1 LWFPREGD
9 HSKCQLDENRRPIVP
24 FNNLIDRSSGV
35 EARLMR
41 AFAGTLGMFV
51 LWIILHPILGKP
63 NMTTRGFLVYEI
75 FRAATLIDVFTTMF
89 LIFLVADATLYS
101 RAFIKR
107 LTAIHSEWPKGTAKQ
122 FEGQLGLDRANLDDW
137 IDMQFLAARTRC
149 ITWLI
154 YFPFLALAVVI
165 VSSNSVLRD
174 FTLSPTLVIPQAIS
188 LAVIVGSV
196 LALRWTA
203 EDARAAACDHLTAKM
218 ITAKGAEGGD
228 KLAGQLEILLNR
240 IQSLKEGAFAP
251 LSSQPFVKALLL
263 PLLGYGGTVL
273 AQMYALP
280 GL

>member
-1 LWFPREGD
+1 
-9 HSKCQLDENRRPIVP
+9 
-24 FNNLIDRSSGV
+24 
-35 EARLMR
+35 M
-41 AFAGTLGMFV
+41 
-51 LWIILHPILGKP
+51 
-63 NMTTRGFLVYEI
+63 
-75 FRAATLIDVFTTMF
+75 
-89 LIFLVADATLYS
+89 
-101 RAFIKR
+101 
-107 LTAIHSEWPKGTAKQ
+107 
-122 FEGQLGLDRANLDDW
+122 
-137 IDMQFLAARTRC
+137 
-149 ITWLI
+149 
-154 YFPFLALAVVI
+154 I